1 MYALWHL
8 CAHAYMTTCSH
19 VSAAAH
25 VQQHGRCARQQTFR
39 SPVNE
44 HLCGKMTAWRKS
56 VDVVVLVRRHELNI
70 THEDEVNALPQ
81 GYGRCRLVKMTKIIG
96 PVQEH
101 TARHNPGSFT
111 PTLFV

>member
-1 MYALWHL
+1 MFFSYHYPPKTMYALWHL

-70 THEDEVNALPQ
+70 THEGALRRH
-81 GYGRCRLVKMTKIIG
+81 GDGRKKHLH
-96 PVQEH
+96 Q
-101 TARHNPGSFT
+101 ND
-111 PTLFV
+111 